1 MSVETILAF
10 FGAALI
16 LAFVPGPDI
25 IFVLTNSAIRGRTA
39 GITIVLGLCTGLL
52 FHTAA
57 VALGVAALFQTSQV
71 AFNVLKYAGA
81 VYLLYLAWQAFRAEP
96 ELIDESAD
104 SARNAR
110 EFFFRGVIMN
120 ITNPKVSIFFLTFL
134 PQFVDQSAGHVT
146 LQMLGL
152 GALFILATIIAFGFV
167 AIFAASL
174 GSRLI
179 KSQKA
184 QNIMNKVASV
194 VFLGLALRL
203 ATTRSS

>member
-1 MSVETILAF
+1 MSIETILAF

-52 FHTAA
+52 VHTAA

-81 VYLLYLAWQAFRAEP
+81 VYLIYLAWQAFRAEP
-96 ELIDESAD
+96 EVIEEGAD
-104 SARNAR
+104 SARTAR
-110 EFFFRGVIMN
+110 EFFLRGVIMN

-134 PQFVDQSAGHVT
+134 PQFVDQSVGHVT
-146 LQMLGL
+146 LQMLAL
-152 GALFILATIIAFGFV
+152 GALFILATIIAFGLV
-167 AIFAASL
+167 ALFAASL
-174 GSRLI
+174 GCRFI

-194 VFLGLALRL
+194 VFLGLAVRL
-203 ATTRSS
+203 ATTRN